1 MRYQWSAS
9 RAHNVT
15 LGRNIYDSHLR
26 RRMALHRDLEAFAKE
41 PPTNPEQGACR
52 LRQAPAPRRETGQ
65 IPKLS
70 IK

>member
-1 MRYQWSAS
+1 MHYQWSAS

-41 PPTNPEQGACR
+41 PPNNPEQALAASGTR
-52 LRQAPAPRRETGQ
+52 PAPRRETGQ